1 MQLQPNADEYA
12 AGRSTR
18 NQPVQLLEPAVPPEQ
33 KLTTAD
39 VEIGRIYYSILID
52 RAPSG
57 HLLTYGDLVAAAKA
71 AHPGNEFV
79 QRAIAVSAGRRLE
92 AVRVFTTER
101 GYPDITSLVVNAS
114 TGEVG
119 SAFGTDPVARRAEIA
134 AFDWSSVDDQFGD
147 FITHLRAETTVKRNK
162 VKLGEAKRLIWE
174 FFEEHRL
181 ALPPSLA
188 FAPARLQ
195 EAVMDGQAVADAFE
209 VVVSAMAASD
219 QARRTPR
226 EAPSRAV

>member
-1 MQLQPNADEYA
+1 MTQEH
-12 AGRSTR
+12 
-18 NQPVQLLEPAVPPEQ
+18 

-39 VEIGRIYYSILID
+39 IEIGRIYYGILID

-57 HLLTYGDLVAAAKA
+57 RMLTYGDLVAAAKA
-71 AHPGNEFV
+71 AHPDNEFV

-92 AVRVFTTER
+92 AVRVFTSRR

-147 FITHLRAETTVKRNK
+147 FITHLRAEAPVKRRK
-162 VKLGEAKRLIWE
+162 VKPKEAIRLIWE
-174 FFEEHRL
+174 FYDAHR
-181 ALPPSLA
+181 ATLPSSLA
-188 FAPARLQ
+188 IDRVRLQ
-195 EAVMDGQAVADAFE
+195 NMVTDGHAVADAFE
-209 VVVSAMAASD
+209 IVVAVVAPKQAQRPVDRASVRD
-219 QARRTPR
+219 GR
-226 EAPSRAV
+226 